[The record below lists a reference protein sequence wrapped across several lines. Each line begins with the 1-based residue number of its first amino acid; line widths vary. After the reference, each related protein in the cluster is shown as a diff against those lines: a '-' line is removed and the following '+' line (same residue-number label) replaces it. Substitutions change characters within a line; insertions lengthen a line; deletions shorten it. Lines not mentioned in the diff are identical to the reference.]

1 MYKKTPKANVYNIS
15 GYKYFIK
22 GKFVR
27 MQNKNFKKRKP
38 VFYTNNHATTLTT
51 FQKRRRCHSILP
63 IQDNKSQ
70 IGISKTTSSV

>member
-1 MYKKTPKANVYNIS
+1 MYKNPPKLMSTIYQGINIS
-15 GYKYFIK
+15 LKASLYACKTKIL
-22 GKFVR
+22 
-27 MQNKNFKKRKP
+27 KKRKP